1 VTDQLAPAELAELIG
16 DAGKAELAFVG
27 RDGREINGLAPRSIS
42 ADGFD
47 VLRGALRLQVPSLK
61 VHGPAVGQTPFA
73 VGGYALLVDGEQVAF
88 AARGD
93 VLSIGGGQAFELK
106 DDAAFRAA

>member
-1 VTDQLAPAELAELIG
+1 
-16 DAGKAELAFVG
+16 
-27 RDGREINGLAPRSIS
+27 
-42 ADGFD
+42 
-47 VLRGALRLQVPSLK
+47 
-61 VHGPAVGQTPFA
+61 
-73 VGGYALLVDGEQVAF
+73 VDGEQVAF